1 MENSNQSTTL
11 RRVLGLPMMV
21 FYGVGVTI
29 GAGIFALI
37 GEITRI
43 AGDHA
48 PLAFLIAGVIAGATG
63 LSYAKLASVYPRAA
77 GEAVFVKIG
86 LGDGLAQLVGY
97 GVTLTAIISSA
108 VIAIAFSGY
117 LGSLLPIPQPLMVL
131 GILLLLAT
139 IAWFGVRES
148 VAFAAIVTLIEVGVL
163 VVIAVAGAPLLAD
176 STVVVKV
183 FSPPADSLAWAAV
196 FSSSIIAF
204 FAFVGFEDIVN
215 MAEEIVEPD
224 RVLPRAIIYTLVIT
238 MVLYV
243 VIASIAI
250 ALPDR
255 EALTSSSA
263 PMAVLF
269 ESVTGSS
276 GKPIAAMAAIAM
288 INGILVQVVMASR
301 VLYGMAREG
310 LAPEFLSVL
319 DTQRRTPA
327 RAIFL
332 VTSLITV
339 LALALPLVS
348 LAQATSVVTLCV
360 FTLVNLALWRIG
372 SREDSAPVLQRW
384 RYWGVFGAVLSIGL
398 LSIEVIR
405 LLS

>member
-1 MENSNQSTTL
+1 MDDSNQLTTL

-48 PLAFLIAGVIAGATG
+48 PMAFLIAGVIAGATG
-63 LSYAKLASVYPRAA
+63 ISYAKLASVYPRAA

-86 LGDGLAQLVGY
+86 LGDGLAQLVGF
-97 GVTLTAIISSA
+97 GVTVTAIISSA

-117 LGSLLPIPQPLMVL
+117 LGALLPLPQPLMVL
-131 GILLLLAT
+131 GLLLLLST

-148 VAFAAIVTLIEVGVL
+148 VAFAAIVTLLEVGAL
-163 VVIAVAGAPLLAD
+163 IVIAVAGAPLLAD

-183 FSPPADSLAWAAV
+183 LSPPANSLTWAAV

-215 MAEEIVEPD
+215 MAEEVVEPN
-224 RVLPRAIIYTLVIT
+224 RVLPQAIIYTLVIT
-238 MVLYV
+238 MLLYV
-243 VIASIAI
+243 LIASIAV

-288 INGILVQVVMASR
+288 VNGILIQVVMASR

-310 LAPEFLSVL
+310 LAPKVFSVL
-319 DTQRRTPA
+319 DTRRRTPA
-327 RAIFL
+327 RAIFV
-332 VTSLITV
+332 VTSMIAV
-339 LALALPLVS
+339 LALGLPLVS
-348 LAQATSVVTLCV
+348 LAQVTSVVTLCV

-372 SREDSAPVLQRW
+372 SRENSAAVLQRW
-384 RYWGVFGAVLSIGL
+384 RYWGGFAAILSTGL
-398 LSIEVIR
+398 LAIEVTR
-405 LLS
+405 LLT